1 MAVQVLALQDYPV
14 WLELLHVA
22 APEEADWL
30 PANVA
35 DLRAQG
41 GLHTLVVHLRQI
53 VQRDPGLPQRLAA
66 ALSARTHLSAERR
79 HVIERLIDVYA
90 GSELRYLNYYGPPGT
105 VTTYNMDRLLAPS
118 GSRNAVDDMAL
129 RDKIVFVGY
138 AEHWQYVT
146 ADHHPT
152 PYSSSEGI
160 ELAGVEIAATAT
172 ANLLDGTALR
182 LPAWYWH
189 GTLGFGLTLFFAA
202 AAALARPWWG
212 IGVAA
217 AGLVAY
223 TLLALLAFSAASLW
237 LPLALPALQG
247 LLATALMIV

>member
-1 MAVQVLALQDYPV
+1 
-14 WLELLHVA
+14 
-22 APEEADWL
+22 
-30 PANVA
+30 
-35 DLRAQG
+35 
-41 GLHTLVVHLRQI
+41 
-53 VQRDPGLPQRLAA
+53 
-66 ALSARTHLSAERR
+66 
-79 HVIERLIDVYA
+79 
-90 GSELRYLNYYGPPGT
+90 
-105 VTTYNMDRLLAPS
+105 MDRLLAPS

-160 ELAGVEIAATAT
+160 ELDGVEIAATDT

-212 IGVAA
+212 IGVAS